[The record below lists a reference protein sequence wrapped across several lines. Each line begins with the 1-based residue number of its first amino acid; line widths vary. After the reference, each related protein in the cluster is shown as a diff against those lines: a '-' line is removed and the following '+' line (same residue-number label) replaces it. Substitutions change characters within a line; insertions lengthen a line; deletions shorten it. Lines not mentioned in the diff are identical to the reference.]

1 MTTHSG
7 KLPDSTRSVV
17 RCGKILSQLA
27 KSEKQFK
34 VEEAVLG
41 PDFAVNAEDKNSP
54 IQFRSEQMTAR
65 FLSPDGSEVM
75 KSLEIRFD
83 PLLGTSS
90 RIAEGVVLSK
100 ADEGALAPLQAPSSG
115 CPFCPDRIRRVTP
128 TVLAPIHHG
137 GRLERGESVLFPN
150 LVPYSQYAAVAV
162 FSQRHWLA
170 LHGFTPQ
177 LLLDNL
183 AVAVE
188 YVRKVHVF
196 DPRAE
201 NCAYN
206 INYLYPSGGS
216 LPHPHAQVYLDPHP
230 TTLMRWQREA
240 SSAYWAAHGR
250 TYWEDL
256 AETEEARGLR
266 FVARVGR
273 TAWITAFAPIGF
285 NEVRAV
291 VAGCETL
298 LDLTEDDLKA
308 LSTGIARVLQWYEL
322 TGYNSFNLA
331 LYSGPLNNR
340 GNNSRGWRVHLS
352 MITRT
357 AMLPYYRSD
366 AMHMERLHWEAA
378 VDRAPERIADDLRAH
393 FAAA

>member
-1 MTTHSG
+1 
-7 KLPDSTRSVV
+7 LDP
-17 RCGKILSQLA
+17 A
-27 KSEKQFK
+27 
-34 VEEAVLG
+34 
-41 PDFAVNAEDKNSP
+41 FAVDREDETSP
-54 IQFRSEQMTAR
+54 IRFHSERITAS

-75 KSLEIRFD
+75 KSLEVRFD

-100 ADEGALAPLQAPSSG
+100 ADEDALAPLQAPNSG
-115 CPFCPDRIRRVTP
+115 CPFCADRISGVTP
-128 TVLAPIHHG
+128 KVLEAIHHG
-137 GRLERGESVLFPN
+137 GRLERGESALFPN

-162 FSQRHWLA
+162 VSQRHWLP
-170 LHGFTPQ
+170 LSGFTRQ
-177 LLLDNL
+177 RLFDNL
-183 AVAVE
+183 SVAVD
-188 YVRKVHVF
+188 YVRKVHAF

-230 TTLMRWQREA
+230 TTLMRLQREA
-240 SSAYWAAHGR
+240 SIAYWTAHGR
-250 TYWEDL
+250 AYWEDL

-266 FVARVGR
+266 FVARIGR
-273 TAWITAFAPIGF
+273 TRWITAFAPIGF

-291 VAGCETL
+291 VPDCETI
-298 LDLTEDDLKA
+298 LDLKDDNLNS
-308 LSTGIARVLQWYEL
+308 LSAGIARVLQWYEL
-322 TGYNSFNLA
+322 TRYNSFNLA
-331 LYSGPLNNR
+331 LYSGPLNT
-340 GNNSRGWRVHLS
+340 SRGWRVHLS

-366 AMHMERLHWEAA
+366 AMHMERLHWEAV
-378 VDRAPERIADDLRAH
+378 VDRAPERIAEDLRAH

>member
-1 MTTHSG
+1 MN
-7 KLPDSTRSVV
+7 
-17 RCGKILSQLA
+17 
-27 KSEKQFK
+27 
-34 VEEAVLG
+34 
-41 PDFAVNAEDKNSP
+41 PDFAVNREDKTGP
-54 IQFRSEQMTAR
+54 IRFRSEQITGR
-65 FLSPDGSEVM
+65 FLSPSGTETT
-75 KSLEIRFD
+75 KSLDVRFD

-100 ADEGALAPLQAPSSG
+100 AEETALAPLQASNSS

-128 TVLAPIHHG
+128 KMLESIHPA

-162 FSQRHWLA
+162 FSRQHWLA
-170 LHGFTPQ
+170 LSGFMPQ
-177 LLLDNL
+177 LLMDNL

-188 YVRKVHVF
+188 YVRKVHAF
-196 DPRAE
+196 DPRAW

-230 TTLMRWQREA
+230 TTLMRLQQEA
-240 SSAYWAAHGR
+240 SVAYWTANGR
-250 TYWEDL
+250 SYWEDL
-256 AETEEARGLR
+256 IEAEEARGLR

-273 TAWITAFAPIGF
+273 SMWITAFAPIGF
-285 NEVRAV
+285 NEARAV
-291 VAGCETL
+291 VSGCETL
-298 LDLTEDDLKA
+298 LDLTEDDLNA
-308 LSTGIARVLQWYEL
+308 LLAGISRVLQWYES

-331 LYSGPLNNR
+331 LYSGPLNN
-340 GNNSRGWRVHLS
+340 SQGWRVHLS
-352 MITRT
+352 MITRA

-378 VDRAPERIADDLRAH
+378 VDRAPERIAGDLRAY
-393 FAAA
+393 FAAAR